1 MKFIMFKFPL
11 PIGTTIPSRNDKH
24 VVKLDENVDHIR
36 KGWYKN
42 VSWKH
47 FDREGRECGSRG
59 LYLICDG
66 GYLRWPCLICPFKH
80 ESCSTQKGY
89 FSSNL
94 ESVRKDV
101 ECTFGILKKR
111 WKILEYGIRFNDIKV
126 VENIFIVCSMLHNMM
141 LGDAETSDSQI
152 RVGRGAPLE
161 GDAIWLRN
169 DTNVPVASD
178 NVAAVEWLK
187 RRNELAAH
195 CEFMNRCAKRHRT
208 S

>member
-1 MKFIMFKFPL
+1 M
-11 PIGTTIPSRNDKH
+11 
-24 VVKLDENVDHIR
+24 
-36 KGWYKN
+36 
-42 VSWKH
+42 
-47 FDREGRECGSRG
+47 
-59 LYLICDG
+59 
-66 GYLRWPCLICPFKH
+66 
-80 ESCSTQKGY
+80 
-89 FSSNL
+89 
-94 ESVRKDV
+94 

-141 LGDAETSDSQI
+141 LGDAETSDSQVQ
-152 RVGRGAPLE
+152 VGRGAPLE

-178 NVAAVEWLK
+178 NVAAVQWQM